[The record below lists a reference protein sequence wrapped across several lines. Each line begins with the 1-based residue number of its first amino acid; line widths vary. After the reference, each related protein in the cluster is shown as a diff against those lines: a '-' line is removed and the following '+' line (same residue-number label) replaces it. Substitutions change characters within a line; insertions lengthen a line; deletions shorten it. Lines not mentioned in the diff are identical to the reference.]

1 MAVHGVVLAA
11 EFGGEGERD
20 LAGARVVTG
29 TIDGVSDKLTEVPSE
44 HGLVVAWLLESSVL
58 VCQEDVVQP
67 SCEVRGCVCAEE
79 EQTELGCG
87 FEDQQGQS
95 LCLASRPCLMR

>member
-1 MAVHGVVLAA
+1 MLAA
-11 EFGGEGERD
+11 GTSGEGERE

-29 TIDGVSDKLTEVPSE
+29 TVDEVSDKLAEVPCE
-44 HGLVVAWLLESSVL
+44 PGLVVAWLLERSVL
-58 VCQEDVVQP
+58 VCQEEVVQP

-79 EQTELGCG
+79 EQTGLGCG